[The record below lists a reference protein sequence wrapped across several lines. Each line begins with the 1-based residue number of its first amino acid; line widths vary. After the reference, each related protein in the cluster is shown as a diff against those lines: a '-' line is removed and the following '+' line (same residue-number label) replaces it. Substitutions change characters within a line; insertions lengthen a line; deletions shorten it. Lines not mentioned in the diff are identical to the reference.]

1 MGSLLAANSNLSGSV
16 HHYRQALIQNSEHS
30 DAYSS
35 LRIVTCYHKYHRSV
49 STSTEPSPSHMQP
62 TCSKPP
68 TRPREAVFICTKVDF
83 CFLHVFLFRSRKV
96 DLNILWLKFLVFYLT
111 NHVKRT
117 SNVLRRDVSPCCVSC
132 VKSVA
137 WCRQPHS
144 RCWWLLWSTPDWITE
159 IACWS
164 ACRLT
169 CYVSSSRS

>member
-16 HHYRQALIQNSEHS
+16 HHYRQALIQNSEHA

-49 STSTEPSPSHMQP
+49 ATSTEPSPSHMQP

-111 NHVKRT
+111 NQFVTGLEDSKE
-117 SNVLRRDVSPCCVSC
+117 NCQNCCVHC
-132 VKSVA
+132 V
-137 WCRQPHS
+137 RQ
-144 RCWWLLWSTPDWITE
+144 CIQ
-159 IACWS
+159 
-164 ACRLT
+164 
-169 CYVSSSRS
+169 